1 MFCTLFT
8 HLRPCPSLQYV
19 FAPLVQFNEDETLW
33 PPCGGCGLGQSHQLH
48 RRACVLIMFVPKTV
62 VVVQPQQALQAT
74 VACSDL
80 HGIAGPKHVRPPSP
94 SRNAPLSPALT
105 LSLAAHF
112 SLQMAINRWSSRTL
126 TWIPTCSTECALYIR
141 TRDGLHT
148 RCSRCGLLVLT
159 IRPQCCMMIRFHF
172 LHPHFAP
179 SPARSVTRDL
189 QPAPQPLGPQEWD
202 VPKKITATGQLSIR
216 CVQSINN
223 GGSSRGCLI
232 SEVNDMQQRAC
243 LRCAGLYCVL
253 LLRQPPPSVVSPV
266 LSMRFFYRFGSF
278 P

>member
-33 PPCGGCGLGQSHQLH
+33 PPCGGCGLGKSHRLH
-48 RRACVLIMFVPKTV
+48 RRACILSMFVPETV

-74 VACSDL
+74 AACSDL

-94 SRNAPLSPALT
+94 SRNAPLSSALT
-105 LSLAAHF
+105 LPLATHF
-112 SLQMAINRWSSRTL
+112 PLQMAINRWSSRTL

-141 TRDGLHT
+141 TRDGRHT

-179 SPARSVTRDL
+179 SPHAASRTTCSRPRSLLGRRSGMFPRKSL
-189 QPAPQPLGPQEWD
+189 QQA
-202 VPKKITATGQLSIR
+202 K
-216 CVQSINN
+216 
-223 GGSSRGCLI
+223 
-232 SEVNDMQQRAC
+232 
-243 LRCAGLYCVL
+243 
-253 LLRQPPPSVVSPV
+253 
-266 LSMRFFYRFGSF
+266 
-278 P
+278 